1 MNYIPT
7 SWNPWLCVRLAI
19 ILYLSTQVWVQYTC
33 TQTLSA
39 LRTGYRQLRGLS
51 PPADTFLSLERNLDP
66 SQASWPVH
74 SNCVVLHALP
84 CLTCKQDCM
93 PTNSKHWAKS
103 HSRSIHANFHSSTWS
118 ICCCLGNQY
127 YCAFP
132 LPRPQVIISRQD
144 KQLEQVGASVHTLKK
159 IGETIGDELDDQ
171 QMLVQNTPCT
181 CCNNQMPCTMH
192 GVWY

>member
-19 ILYLSTQVWVQYTC
+19 IPYLSTQVHTPWVQYTC
-33 TQTLSA
+33 TRTLSA

-74 SNCVVLHALP
+74 SNCVVVHALP

-103 HSRSIHANFHSSTWS
+103 HSRSIHAKFSLQYMVHLLLSGKS
-118 ICCCLGNQY
+118 ILLCLPPPSPSGDYQP
-127 YCAFP
+127 AG
-132 LPRPQVIISRQD
+132 QA
-144 KQLEQVGASVHTLKK
+144 VGASRSQRPHTQKDRRDHWGWARRPANVSPEHTL
-159 IGETIGDELDDQ
+159 
-171 QMLVQNTPCT
+171 
-181 CCNNQMPCTMH
+181 
-192 GVWY
+192 